1 MCPTRIRDECMRNF
15 VRFSFVML
23 LLGATM
29 FSSCSYDNVR
39 SPEYHSEILLD
50 DDLNIVD
57 MGRAGQSTE
66 DGNYYYHGSVTL
78 YNEDGGSRNF
88 PCYTG
93 KNGLEQGCRGVIY
106 AGEFYNLDR
115 SKWVTIGGVKYKASN
130 LVN

>member
-1 MCPTRIRDECMRNF
+1 MRKF
-15 VRFSFVML
+15 IKFSCVIL
-23 LLGATM
+23 LFGSAM
-29 FSSCSYDNVR
+29 FFSCSSDNVR

-50 DDLNIVD
+50 GDLGIVD
-57 MGRAGQSTE
+57 MGRAGESTE
-66 DGNYYYHGSVTL
+66 DDNYYYHGSVTL
-78 YNEDGGSRNF
+78 YDEYGGSRDF
-88 PCYTG
+88 PCYIG